1 MAHSDS
7 ARRGQPGLDLSLR
20 RGASRVRALAGVG
33 GLAALSACTELAPG
47 GDRLPQTSQPVQPD
61 AGPSPSDTRWGC
73 LDAPASPMASPLV
86 PQVDLSLTVIDT
98 VTNAP
103 PAGLAARACSR
114 LDVMCENPLTPDVS
128 PAIDGAMH
136 LLVPQQFNGFV
147 EIRSPSTVPTLYFI
161 NRELMRNTVESFAI
175 ISTAALAGLAV
186 QGNVTL
192 EPALGHVL
200 IRTFDCERAPAS
212 GVQLS
217 NDKGGRPFAF
227 VDGFPV
233 VGRDETTE
241 DGIGGFIN
249 VPLDYVV
256 LQGIVREHGT
266 SLSNASVIVRP
277 GWFSYGDVEPLPE

>member
-1 MAHSDS
+1 MAPSDPAHS
-7 ARRGQPGLDLSLR
+7 RRPGLDRPR
-20 RGASRVRALAGVG
+20 RHHGRARPLASVAA
-33 GLAALSACTELAPG
+33 LAALCACTELAPG
-47 GDRLPQTSQPVQPD
+47 GDRLPQASQSVQPD
-61 AGPSPSDTRWGC
+61 SGPSLSNTRWAC
-73 LDAPASPMASPLV
+73 LDAPAPATASPLV
-86 PQVDLSLTVIDT
+86 PSVDLALTVIDT

-114 LDVMCENPLTPDVS
+114 LDVMCENPLTPDAS
-128 PAIDGAMH
+128 PASDGAMH
-136 LLVPQQFNGFV
+136 LSVPQQFNGFV
-147 EIRSPSTVPTLYFI
+147 EIRSPATVPTMYFL
-161 NRELMRNTVESFAI
+161 NRDLMRDTVESFAI
-175 ISTAALAGLAV
+175 IGTAALAGLAA

-192 EPALGHVL
+192 EPGLGHVL
-200 IRTFDCERAPAS
+200 IRTFDCDRAPAG

-241 DGIGGFIN
+241 DGVGGFIN

-266 SLSNASVIVRP
+266 ALRTASVIVRP